1 MALSKE
7 AAAGLI
13 GAFGGAVIGGGLGI
27 VGTLL
32 AADMAADRQEQFALP
47 GQVSIDPIE
56 DVRSVVGRTTRI
68 TGTADIP
75 RTADRTLWV
84 VVRVDL
90 NGATTYYPQGRADP
104 DASGQWNCVISLGSP
119 DPSEDGPYM
128 AIAVLVDGSTARS
141 FREYV
146 TDELPDDDDGMADYP
161 ATEDLRMA
169 SIPLQR
175 DISLDDPS
183 LQDEHGSCDT

>member
-7 AAAGLI
+7 AVGLI
-13 GAFGGAVIGGGLGI
+13 GVLAGGLLGI
-27 VGTLL
+27 GGTLL
-32 AADMAADRQEQFALP
+32 AGDVAADRQEQFVLP
-47 GQVSIDPIE
+47 GQVSIDPIGE
-56 DVRSVVGRTTRI
+56 ARSIVGRTTRI
-68 TGTADIP
+68 TGTAEIP
-75 RTADRTLWV
+75 ATADRTLWV

-104 DASGQWNCVISLGSP
+104 DASGQWSCVISLGSP

-141 FREYV
+141 FRDYV
-146 TDELPDDDDGMADYP
+146 TNELPNDDRDGMADYP
-161 ATEDLRMA
+161 STEDLRMA

-183 LQDEHGSCDT
+183 LQDEQGSCAT